1 MAPDAYDYELPQ
13 ALIAQHPA
21 ANRGDAKMMVL
32 RDASVV
38 HTTARTLAEHI
49 PPGALVVVNA
59 SKVVPARTIA
69 TRSSDARTFELL
81 WCAPAAG
88 QGPGTR
94 VRAWVRGGRRLRT
107 NDELQLDGGNLRA
120 RVTDVGDGRERELE
134 IIHGELLPTLHRV
147 GTIPLPPYIEREA
160 TAEDRERYQTRYADR
175 DGSIAA
181 PTAGLH
187 LEPELLAQLDV
198 ARLRLHVGPGTFL
211 PMDVADVRDH
221 EVGAERIE
229 LDEENAARIEAARL
243 QGRPILAVGTTVVRA
258 LESIFDGREHIEAFD
273 GSTDLV
279 ITPEHR
285 FGVVTHLL
293 TNFHLP
299 KSSLLMLVASFGGHA
314 RIMAAYREA
323 VREGYRFYSYG
334 DCMLVPR
341 ST

>member
-1 MAPDAYDYELPQ
+1 MSPDDYDYELPQ

-21 ANRGDAKMMVL
+21 PNRGDAKMMVL
-32 RDASVV
+32 RDDHVV
-38 HTTARTLAEHI
+38 HTTAQMLAEHV
-49 PPGALVVVNA
+49 PEGALVVVNA

-69 TRSSDARTFELL
+69 TRTSDGRTFELL

-88 QGPGTR
+88 QGPGAR

-107 NDELQLDGGNLRA
+107 SDELQLHELRA

-134 IIHGELLPTLHRV
+134 ITHGELLPTLQAV

-187 LEPELLAQLDV
+187 LEPELLAKLDV

-221 EVGAERIE
+221 RVGAERIE
-229 LDEENAARIEAARL
+229 LDDDDAARIEAARSE
-243 QGRPILAVGTTVVRA
+243 GRPILAVGTTVVRA
-258 LESIFDGREHIEAFD
+258 LETIFAQHGRVRAHH
-273 GSTDLV
+273 GSTELV
-279 ITPEHR
+279 ITPDHR
-285 FGVVTHLL
+285 FGVVTELL

-314 RIMAAYREA
+314 RVMSAYREA
-323 VREGYRFYSYG
+323 VRAGYRFYSYG
-334 DCMLVPR
+334 DCMLVSR
-341 ST
+341 SR